1 MINEIRRVNRN
12 LLFNAKTEKEQQI
25 QKTIM
30 NILEDNNCFTKMNV
44 DDAYNILRDLKIKE
58 ENLKNTYVQLVTNS
72 LKKIL
77 EK

>member
-1 MINEIRRVNRN
+1 MINELRSVNRN

>member
-1 MINEIRRVNRN
+1 MINELRRVNRN